1 MLAKGYLQN
10 TYKYFIEKTEKL
22 DDKYSQPAETII
34 HSQKIPKRKGMVGAA
49 GGEKEMRD
57 GSHQQHYLLFES
69 LESPSPPLVPSFHFK
84 GKCLL

>member
-1 MLAKGYLQN
+1 MTNTANLLRQLSILRKYLR
-10 TYKYFIEKTEKL
+10 EKR
-22 DDKYSQPAETII
+22 P
-34 HSQKIPKRKGMVGAA
+34 VGAA
-49 GGEKEMRD
+49 GGEKEKMRN